1 MNVALY
7 NRHNS
12 YYELLNLIDTYN
24 HDFVILSIIAT
35 TPVVKFLK
43 QGYNPE
49 NGAPQVWFH

>member
-12 YYELLNLIDTYN
+12 NYELLNLIDTYN

-49 NGAPQVWFH
+49 NGAPQV